1 MHSQCHQN
9 LFFPTIR
16 TYLEGRPRTQE
27 IEMSTARSWN
37 DVKRLLVILAIAVA
51 AMVLVFTTPAHA
63 HSTRAYEAT

>member
-1 MHSQCHQN
+1 
-9 LFFPTIR
+9 
-16 TYLEGRPRTQE
+16 
-27 IEMSTARSWN
+27 MSTARSWN